1 MVYQMI
7 VPMKKIIFGILVCH
21 AMAAGAQKIKS
32 PIMGWASWNN
42 YRVNISEN
50 IIKKQATALV
60 SSGLSAFGYQYVN
73 IDDGYFNNRYAD
85 GRFRLDSIKFPNGM
99 KVVADY
105 IHSKGLKAGFYSEA
119 GANTCGSIWD
129 AQQGGVGGGLLGH
142 DQQDISLFLKDWGFD
157 YLKVDFC
164 GGLEQK
170 LDEKERYTAIAN
182 AIRQTGRTD
191 INYNVCRWQFP
202 GTWVTKLANSWRISG
217 DINPSW
223 KSILAIIEKNT
234 FLAQYASQG
243 HYNDMDMLEVGR
255 GLSQEEDQSH
265 FSMWCI
271 LSSPLILGNDLT
283 QLSEQTKNILT
294 NAEVIAVNQDTTGLQ
309 AKLVSDNGKGLQ
321 VWAKHLNGK
330 LSNERAVVLFNAS
343 EKPEKMSVSWKQLCL
358 TGKIGLR
365 DLWKHEDI
373 MVQGDTSFAATV
385 PAHGVV
391 MLKATGTNVLQRI
404 FEAEYAYMNNYGLLE
419 KTVLQP
425 NQANVVK
432 GQAFSG
438 GAKAMSLGG
447 NPDNW
452 IEFRDVFA
460 PETANYQLTISY
472 LSAVDRQMWVSV
484 NGKTFLLNKLNSGA
498 WDKSADK
505 LVRIKLNRGNNS
517 IRFYNETGLMPDLDR
532 IQVNVSP

>member
-1 MVYQMI
+1 
-7 VPMKKIIFGILVCH
+7 MKKILVGILVCQ
-21 AMAAGAQKIKS
+21 ALLASAQKIKS

-50 IIKKQATALV
+50 IIKKQTDALV
-60 SSGLSAFGYQYVN
+60 SSGLAAFGYKYVN

-129 AQQGGVGGGLLGH
+129 AQKGGVGGGLFGH
-142 DQQDISLFLKDWGFD
+142 DQQDVDLFLKSWGFD

-170 LDEKERYTAIAN
+170 LDEKERYTAIGN
-182 AIRQTGRTD
+182 AIKRTGRTD

-202 GTWVTKLANSWRISG
+202 GTWVTSLANSWRISG

-223 KSILAIIEKNT
+223 KSILSIIDKNT

-255 GLSQEEDQSH
+255 GLSYEEDQSH

-283 QLSEQTKNILT
+283 KLSEQTKNILT

-309 AKLVSDNGKGLQ
+309 AKLVSDNHAGLQ
-321 VWAKHLNGK
+321 VWAKHLDGK
-330 LSNERAVVLFNAS
+330 LSNKRAVVLFNAS
-343 EKPEKMSVSWKQLCL
+343 EKAEKMSISWKQLHL
-358 TGKIGLR
+358 KGKISVR
-365 DLWKHEDI
+365 DLWKHEDLI
-373 MVQGDTSFAATV
+373 VQGDTSFTATV

-391 MLKATGTNVLQRI
+391 MLKVIGTTNVLQSI

-419 KTVLQP
+419 KTVVKP

-432 GQAFSG
+432 GRVFSG
-438 GAKAMSLGG
+438 GAKAVSLGG

-460 PETANYQLTISY
+460 PKTGNYSLKISY
-472 LSAVDRQMWVSV
+472 FSEIDREMWISINGQSV
-484 NGKTFLLNKLNSGA
+484 PLGKLNSG
-498 WDKSADK
+498 SLERVADK
-505 LVRIKLNRGNNS
+505 LIKIKLNKGNNS
-517 IRFYNETGLMPDLDR
+517 IRFYNATGLMPDLDK
-532 IQVNVSP
+532 ITVNVNE